1 MAKHTPGP
9 WGWTDG
15 EKPIDIASYDAPGY
29 YNNPQLHSSSG
40 EFIVGCDEYWTIG
53 PLFRDDEMRAN
64 ARLIS
69 AAPDLLE
76 AIEMV
81 TSKLPVIMDPDAD
94 YSETCSEIE
103 ITWREWS
110 VFRSA
115 INKATGEA

>member
-1 MAKHTPGP
+1 MSNHTPGP
-9 WGWTDG
+9 WLVDDAKRVMTDWTKVGFLTTIADCNLG
-15 EKPIDIASYDAPGY
+15 GGSGDEK
-29 YNNPQLHSSSG
+29 
-40 EFIVGCDEYWTIG
+40 
-53 PLFRDDEMRAN
+53 RAN